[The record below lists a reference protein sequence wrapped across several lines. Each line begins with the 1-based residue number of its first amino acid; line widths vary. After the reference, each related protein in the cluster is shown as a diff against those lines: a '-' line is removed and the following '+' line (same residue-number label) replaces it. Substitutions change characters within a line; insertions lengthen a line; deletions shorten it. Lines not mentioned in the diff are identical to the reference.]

1 MMQPDAAGT
10 PPLFGNPTGGERV
23 LFVHAHPDDETIA
36 TGGTIAMLV
45 SRGTPVTVLTC
56 TRGERGEVVSQ
67 DLAHLVG
74 DGAALAHHRESE
86 LAMAMDALGVTD
98 HRYLGSADARIAQ
111 RAPRAYLDSGMRW
124 GESGPI
130 PATDIDDAAFT
141 SAELGE
147 VAADI
152 ATVVASMGA
161 TAVVSYNAYGGYGHP
176 DHIHAH
182 RAARHA
188 AAVMKV
194 PFFAV
199 EPHDSTATS
208 EIDVELGGMLA
219 RKVAALRA
227 HRSQLTVTGGDMLMP
242 GGQVEPITTVERY
255 RRDDEGANHHVEW
268 AHTSLRSKMLASVVA
283 VGAGAVIGALATVSH
298 QATVDL
304 AGVSVPIGLIG
315 GLFVVVAVLVGL
327 RLIFR
332 TRILSALTATGL
344 LGMIGLLSLES
355 PGGSVLVP
363 ASTLAYYW
371 LYGPAL
377 IAFLVLAWP
386 QIARRGRVR
395 IEPVVKSKGPSS
407 L

>member
-1 MMQPDAAGT
+1 MQPDAPQH
-10 PPLFGNPTGGERV
+10 PPLFGSPTGQERV

-45 SRGTPVTVLTC
+45 ARGTPVTVLTC
-56 TRGERGEVVSQ
+56 TRGERGEVVPS

-74 DGAALAHHRESE
+74 AGAALAHHREGE
-86 LAMAMDALGVTD
+86 LAVAMDALGVTD
-98 HRYLGSADARIAQ
+98 HRYLGSTGARIEQ
-111 RAPRAYLDSGMRW
+111 RDTRSYLDSGMRW
-124 GESGPI
+124 GDDGPI
-130 PATDIDDAAFT
+130 PAAQIDDGALT

-147 VAADI
+147 VAADV

-176 DHIHAH
+176 DHIVTH
-182 RAARHA
+182 RAAKHA

-199 EPHDSTATS
+199 EPHDSHVVS
-208 EIDVELGGMLA
+208 EVDVELGGMLA

-227 HRSQLTVTGGDMLMP
+227 HRSQLTVVGGDMLMP
-242 GGQVEPITTVERY
+242 GGQVEPITTVERF
-255 RRDDEGANHHVEW
+255 RRDDEGASHHVEW
-268 AHTSLRSKMLASVVA
+268 AHTSLRSKLLASVVA
-283 VGAGAVIGALATVSH
+283 VGSGAVIGALATVSH
-298 QATVDL
+298 QATVDI
-304 AGVSVPIGLIG
+304 AGIAIPLGLVG
-315 GLFVVVAVLVGL
+315 GLFVVAAVLAGL
-327 RLIFR
+327 RLVFR
-332 TRILSALTATGL
+332 TRILPALTAGGL